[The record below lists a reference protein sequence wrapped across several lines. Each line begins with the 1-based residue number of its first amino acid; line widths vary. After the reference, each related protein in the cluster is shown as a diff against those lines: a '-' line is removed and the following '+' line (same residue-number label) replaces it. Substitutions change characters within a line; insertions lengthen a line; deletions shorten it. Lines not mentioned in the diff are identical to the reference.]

1 MNGIERRGSVA
12 GKLFWTIVVFGII
25 IAGFWWTWKH
35 YSRTGGKA
43 NVIYSKVTRGTF
55 VHEIVGKGNAQSA
68 KNVDVTCQVESNAGT
83 TIIWIIPEGEH
94 VQKGDRLVVLD
105 SSDLED
111 KASTQQI
118 TCNTN
123 SASVAS
129 SRASLRTAE
138 LSLEEYIEGTFEQ
151 EWMTIENEIYTARE
165 EQKKEADSVA
175 YTKKLVQFGYTTTV
189 QLESALVAEQK
200 QVNTLKSNLLKQDV
214 LLKYTSE
221 KQITKLMA
229 DIETAR
235 AKLSSDTYSAE
246 VSKNRL
252 DHFLQQLEYCVVRAP
267 TDGQV
272 VYANDDVWR
281 ESDMIQ
287 EGSKV
292 YANHVRVRLPDPMQM
307 QVKAM
312 VNESNIAHV
321 KVGMKAR
328 IVFDALSS
336 ESFEGTVSKVNQYPE
351 FKWMSSSKDYVTII
365 DIDNPSDK
373 IRSGLTAQVQIEAQ
387 RIADVLMLPVQCIVE
402 VAKKDYVITY
412 SGGQWGY
419 KEVKIGLSNDKQVII
434 EEGLSEGDQVVSGAR
449 QYKNKVHFPGMPVK
463 PESEEGEETAEDNE
477 NPAVD
482 SPFGAPGAGLGPM
495 GGMIAGGVTG
505 GPPAGPPPGIPSEGE
520 TPSGPPP
527 AEEKEKTEEE
537 AEQDKLLLD
546 YLASLIKKRERDE
559 FALLESLS
567 PYFDMTAME
576 VCQMG
581 DSDSDKQITRSEIA
595 ENLPLCL
602 PFFDEWD
609 RSKKGSLTRT
619 DLVIGF
625 CSARIKYQR
634 MQQTISELDEEES
647 SMKFVFKMEPAEIF
661 TFLDRTGENV
671 IDAAD
676 TPEGENDSF
685 AGLLKRLDLNED
697 GRVNADEFS
706 KGITR
711 FKQDLNKTPSAKG
724 VSNSSGRPPRPR

>member
-1 MNGIERRGSVA
+1 MRDSLRRGGAVRTLLVA
-12 GKLFWTIVVFGII
+12 LLFSSLFGGGIWWGWTHFV
-25 IAGFWWTWKH
+25 H
-35 YSRTGGKA
+35 GGGSKTS
-43 NVIYSKVTRGTF
+43 VIYSKVTRGTF
-55 VHEIVGKGNAQSA
+55 VHEIIGKGNAQSA

-83 TIIWIIPEGEH
+83 TIIWLVPEGEQ
-94 VQKGDRLVVLD
+94 VKKGDRLVVLD

-123 SASVAS
+123 TASVAS

-200 QVNTLKSNLLKQDV
+200 QVNTLKSNLLKQEV
-214 LLKYTSE
+214 LLRYTSE

-246 VSKNRL
+246 VAKNRL
-252 DHFLQQLEYCVVRAP
+252 DHFLQQLEYCVIRAP

-272 VYANDDVWR
+272 VYANEDVWR

-292 YANHVRVRLPDPMQM
+292 YANHVIVRLPDPMEM

-312 VNESNIAHV
+312 INESNIANV
-321 KVGMKAR
+321 KIGMKAR
-328 IVFDALSS
+328 IVFDALASQ
-336 ESFEGTVSKVNQYPE
+336 SFEGTVSKVNQYPE
-351 FKWMSSSKDYVTII
+351 AKWMSSSKDYVTII

-387 RIADVLMLPVQCIVE
+387 RIDDVLMVPVQCIVE
-402 VAKKDYVITY
+402 VAKKNYVITY
-412 SGGQWGY
+412 ADGQWGF
-419 KEVKIGLSNDKQVII
+419 KEVKLGPSNDKQVVI

-449 QYKNKVHFPGMPVK
+449 QYKNKVHFPGMPK
-463 PESEEGEETAEDNE
+463 KTESEEEKTEIGGIAPPPPSNG
-477 NPAVD
+477 PI
-482 SPFGAPGAGLGPM
+482 PGAGAPVGPL
-495 GGMIAGGVTG
+495 
-505 GPPAGPPPGIPSEGE
+505 PGAAPGDGSPGE
-520 TPSGPPP
+520 PF
-527 AEEKEKTEEE
+527 AEKPKRKEKTAEEE
-537 AEQDKLLLD
+537 ERDQELLD
-546 YLASLIKKRERDE
+546 YLVSLIRRAENDE
-559 FALLESLS
+559 FARLESLV
-567 PYFDMTAME
+567 PYFGLTAME
-576 VCQMG
+576 VCQKA
-581 DSDSDKQITRSEIA
+581 DVDADKQITRDEISE
-595 ENLPLCL
+595 ELPLCL
-602 PFFDEWD
+602 PFFDDWD
-609 RSKKGSLTRT
+609 RSKKGTLSRT

-625 CSARIKYQR
+625 CSAQIKYQR
-634 MQQTISELDEEES
+634 MQQTLSDDENEQS
-647 SMKFVFKMEPAEIF
+647 AMKFVFKKEPSEIF
-661 TFLDRTGENV
+661 AFLDRNRDNV
-671 IDAAD
+671 IDTD
-676 TPEGENDSF
+676 DVPEGEAEEF
-685 AGLLKRLDLNED
+685 AEMIARFDMGND

-706 KGITR
+706 KGIAR
-711 FKQDLNKTPSAKG
+711 FKQEIGQTSAVK
-724 VSNSSGRPPRPR
+724 NSSDAPQGGPPK